1 MNNQNFTIVYM
12 GSPEFAVGPLETLY
26 KAGYNIPL
34 VVSQPD
40 KPKGRKGVMTPTAV
54 KIWAEQHNIPVITPK
69 NVNEEAVV
77 ETIKQCNPDLLVV
90 TAFGQILRKTLLET
104 APQGAVNIHASLLPK
119 YRGAA
124 PIHFAIMNGEKLA
137 GVTTMFMDE
146 GLDTG
151 DMILQA
157 AVEIE
162 ENDNLQILRDKLM
175 ILGNDLILETVELI
189 QDNLAPR
196 EKQLETESSYAHK
209 ILPEHEKID
218 FNGSALEIHNK
229 IRALSPEIGA
239 FAKYEDGNKNMK
251 FWSTVLTDENAST
264 EPGTLEKADKKA
276 IYVATADKLLKV
288 LELQP
293 AGKGRMRAVDW
304 WNGQKKNYQEKK
316 LIFR

>member
-1 MNNQNFTIVYM
+1 LKQDFTIVYM
-12 GSPEFAVGPLETLY
+12 GSPEFAVGPLEKLY

-40 KPKGRKGVMTPTAV
+40 KPKGRKGILTPTAV
-54 KIWAEQHNIPVITPK
+54 KVWAEEQQIPVITPE
-69 NVNEEAVV
+69 NVNEAEVV
-77 ETIKQCNPDLLVV
+77 EQIRQCRPDLLVV
-90 TAFGQILRKTLLET
+90 TAFGQILRKPLLEL
-104 APQGAVNIHASLLPK
+104 APHGAVNIHASLLPK

-124 PIHFAIMNGEKLA
+124 PIHFAIMQGEKLT

-162 ENDNLQILRDKLM
+162 ENDNLQTLRDKLM
-175 ILGNDLILETVELI
+175 ILGNDLILETVDLI
-189 QDNLAPR
+189 RENLEPR
-196 EKQLETESSYAHK
+196 EDQLDEESSYAHK
-209 ILPEHEKID
+209 ILPKHEKID
-218 FNGSALEIHNK
+218 FNRPALEVHNQ

-239 FAKYEDGNKNMK
+239 FAKYEEGGKNMK
-251 FWSTVLTDENAST
+251 FWQTVLTDEGSSEA
-264 EPGTLEKADKKA
+264 PGTLEKFDKKA
-276 IYVATADKLLKV
+276 VYISTADKLLKV

-304 WNGQKKNYQEKK
+304 WRGQQKNYTDKK
-316 LIFR
+316 LKFE